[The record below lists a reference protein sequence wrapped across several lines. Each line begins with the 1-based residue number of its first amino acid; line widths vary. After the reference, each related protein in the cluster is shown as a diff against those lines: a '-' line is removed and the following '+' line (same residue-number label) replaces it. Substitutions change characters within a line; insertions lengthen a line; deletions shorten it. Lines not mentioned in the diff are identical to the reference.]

1 MHCILYTV
9 NHVKTK
15 IKEKTKK
22 KKLMIR
28 ITNLQ

>member
-9 NHVKTK
+9 NRVKTE

-28 ITNLQ
+28 ITNLL